1 MLDMQSVLLGNL
13 SNEVY
18 RGLNASRNVGT
29 WTTPRGL
36 PIVLQTRQRP
46 TLSGQKFS
54 PSKIDLTTEIKS
66 NYSNSFPKLKM
77 LAEWSIGIGNAQRE
91 TRELFSCS
99 MQLQTAVPFAPPW
112 RGSRTSRISWGVLK
126 ASPNSCAVF
135 SKETKETPNLI
146 CQVNSFRDALFN
158 RWIHDVTPCFPF
170 ELQNAGNQAI
180 GLSWCISKQS
190 MWSGKAIIADAGTL
204 LTVTKKRC
212 NRC

>member
-77 LAEWSIGIGNAQRE
+77 LAEWSIGIWQCTKGDQGAI
-91 TRELFSCS
+91 
-99 MQLQTAVPFAPPW
+99 QLQHAATNGCPFRASLARESHIPHLLRSFEGFPQQLC
-112 RGSRTSRISWGVLK
+112 SGVK
-126 ASPNSCAVF
+126 
-135 SKETKETPNLI
+135 
-146 CQVNSFRDALFN
+146 
-158 RWIHDVTPCFPF
+158 
-170 ELQNAGNQAI
+170 GNQRNSQPD
-180 GLSWCISKQS
+180 LPSK
-190 MWSGKAIIADAGTL
+190 
-204 LTVTKKRC
+204 
-212 NRC
+212 